1 MKSVAFWPIINSI
14 IVATLLAS
22 CAAPD
27 IDAARSE
34 ENYQIKVHETASV
47 FAGTTLFVDKTD
59 LEYQKIVEVDMEG
72 RILWS
77 YDVPQNLF
85 PSGRTQQ
92 NGVSDIERLANG
104 NTLFNIQLVGNFEV
118 NPKGEI
124 VWHIDDDRASHD
136 VDRLPNGN
144 TLYVRGWE
152 DKGDLHV
159 IEIDRSGK
167 MVWSWDGLAHYD
179 RRPYVGIED
188 QGWMHV
194 NSVTR
199 LANNNTMIS
208 IRNFNTVAE
217 VTPDGNVI
225 NETLFPPK
233 PMPLKKR
240 LGLRAHPHDPEYQQ
254 NGNILVALT
263 GSNKLLEV
271 PSAGGPPV
279 WKWEHPNGKR
289 PVASMR
295 DANRLPNGNT
305 LIVERD
311 AITEITP
318 QGKTVWQL
326 RVANVSKKPTFLFKA
341 QRISPDGRVFG
352 G

>member
-1 MKSVAFWPIINSI
+1 V
-14 IVATLLAS
+14 
-22 CAAPD
+22 
-27 IDAARSE
+27 
-34 ENYQIKVHETASV
+34 
-47 FAGTTLFVDKTD
+47 
-59 LEYQKIVEVDMEG
+59 
-72 RILWS
+72 
-77 YDVPQNLF
+77 
-85 PSGRTQQ
+85 
-92 NGVSDIERLANG
+92 
-104 NTLFNIQLVGNFEV
+104 
-118 NPKGEI
+118 
-124 VWHIDDDRASHD
+124 
-136 VDRLPNGN
+136 
-144 TLYVRGWE
+144 
-152 DKGDLHV
+152 
-159 IEIDRSGK
+159 
-167 MVWSWDGLAHYD
+167 
-179 RRPYVGIED
+179 ED

-199 LANNNTMIS
+199 LANNNTLVS

-217 VTPDGNVI
+217 VTPDGNVK
-225 NETLFPPK
+225 NETLFPPR

-254 NGNILVALT
+254 NGNILAVLT
-263 GSNKLLEV
+263 GANKLLEV
-271 PSAGGPPV
+271 PSTGGPPV

-326 RVANVSKKPTFLFKA
+326 KVANVSKKPTFLFKA